1 MNAATLDLRGVFTA
15 LVTPFT
21 KDGSSIDIKSLE
33 KLIDF
38 QLSAGVQGFVAC
50 GSTGEAATL
59 TAHEYLQV
67 VRCVRERTKGV
78 CPCIAGISVSST
90 RLAIDTARA
99 VEELGCDG
107 ILLAAPPY
115 NKPSQAGLIE
125 HVRALANAVDVPLIA
140 YNIPGRSAVGF
151 TSGTLAT
158 LSKERLIVGVKESSG
173 SVDFMADAIRA
184 VGPACQVLSGED
196 SLVLAALA
204 YGGSGVISASANVM
218 PKEFV
223 ELTTA
228 FFDGRIDDARRVQL
242 AMLPRI
248 RALFVESNPVPVK
261 TVLALRGII
270 AEPMVRLPLVELL
283 PTSLQIVRSEFLL

>member
-1 MNAATLDLRGVFTA
+1 MSATALDLRGVFTA

-21 KDGSSIDIKSLE
+21 KDGAAVDTKSLE

-38 QLSAGVQGFVAC
+38 QLGAGVQGFVAC

-59 TAHEYLQV
+59 TPQEYVQV
-67 VRCVRERTKGV
+67 VRSVRERTKGV
-78 CPCIAGISVSST
+78 CACIAGISVSST

-99 VEELGCDG
+99 AEELGCDG

-125 HVRALANAVDVPLIA
+125 HVRAIADSVDLPLIA
-140 YNIPGRSAVGF
+140 YNIPGRSGVGF
-151 TSGTLAT
+151 TAATLGM

-173 SVDFMADAIRA
+173 SVDFMADTIRA
-184 VGPACQVLSGED
+184 VGPSCQVLSGED

-204 YGGSGVISASANVM
+204 YGGTGVVSASANAM

-223 ELTTA
+223 ELTTS
-228 FFDGRIDDARRVQL
+228 FFDGRIEDARRVQL
-242 AMLPRI
+242 SMLPRI
-248 RALFVESNPVPVK
+248 RSLFVESNPVPVK
-261 TVLALRGII
+261 TVLALQGVI
-270 AEPMVRLPLVELL
+270 AEPTVRLPLVELA
-283 PTSLQIVRSEFLL
+283 PASLKLVRLEFSL

>member
-59 TAHEYLQV
+59 TAQEYLQV

-223 ELTTA
+223 ELTSA